1 VEDTLRKIT
10 VSHSYIHELRKTMVT
25 MAIGLQKE
33 AKSLREHVDAIEDVP
48 DLPMSIDYPI

>member
-10 VSHSYIHELRKTMVT
+10 VSRSYIHELRKTMVT